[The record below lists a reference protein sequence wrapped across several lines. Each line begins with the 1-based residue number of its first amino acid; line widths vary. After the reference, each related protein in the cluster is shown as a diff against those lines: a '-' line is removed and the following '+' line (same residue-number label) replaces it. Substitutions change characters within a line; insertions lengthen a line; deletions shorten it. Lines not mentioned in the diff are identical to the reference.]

1 MLCSLSLWRTNSRGA
16 VASSGPGDEQRHAQE
31 QHCGPLHR
39 RTACQHCEGKQPALG
54 ELSLRRVCVYLQGYF
69 LNCLNFKLTF
79 YLNNMLESCGWL
91 VPITS
96 FEKNGK
102 ERLQNKN

>member
-1 MLCSLSLWRTNSRGA
+1 MC
-16 VASSGPGDEQRHAQE
+16 
-31 QHCGPLHR
+31 
-39 RTACQHCEGKQPALG
+39 
-54 ELSLRRVCVYLQGYF
+54 LQGYF

-79 YLNNMLESCGWL
+79 YLNNMLESCGFL

-102 ERLQNKN
+102 ERLQNKELMNMSVIEPDCRVLFHNRETS